1 MKYLIISFKNRTSL
15 YTFVKILKN
24 YSFPCEI
31 INTPHAVSRS
41 CGLSVKTNFSYKDSI
56 VNIIKSSRFND
67 IIGIFLVE
75 RQGFNERI
83 QRLYWLYLFFLISL
97 IYEKSR

>member
-24 YSFPCEI
+24 FNFPCEI

-41 CGLSVKTNFSYKDSI
+41 CGLSAKINFSYKNSV
-56 VNIIKSSRFND
+56 VNITKSSHFND
-67 IIGIFLVE
+67 LIGIFLVE

-83 QRLYWLYLFFLISL
+83 QRLY
-97 IYEKSR
+97 